1 MYCIHFY
8 AEYEKKMFDNIFYR
22 YGDYMDGLAHLL
34 STGQGVVLERSAFSD
49 IVFVEALYK
58 SNLITK
64 TSYKGIIEIR
74 KHALPELLKPHLV
87 IYLDV
92 PVNVT
97 LVYPY

>member
-1 MYCIHFY
+1 MNNNN
-8 AEYEKKMFDNIFYR
+8 NIFFGFVCFIFR
-22 YGDYMDGLAHLL
+22 RFADYIDALAHLL

-49 IVFVEALYK
+49 LVFVEALYK

-64 TSYKGIIEIR
+64 ISYKGLLETRSNSI
-74 KHALPELLKPHLV
+74 PELIKPHLV

-97 LVYPY
+97 LVSFKFI